1 MDTRTKLK
9 LVGGAVGAAAG
20 ALGAWT
26 LADAL
31 AKARVER
38 VDYTHVTD
46 VDGVELRRYPET
58 VRVETTAPS
67 ERTAFRRLYRY
78 IDGANDGGE
87 SVAMTTPVETG
98 ESVAMTAPVETEAS
112 DGDVTMSFFLPAS
125 YTPETAPEPSSDA
138 VSLVVEPPKTLA
150 VLSFSWWTP
159 GVRVRKK
166 ESELLDALEATD
178 IETVG
183 APALR
188 RYDAPFT
195 PPFRR
200 TNEVAVEVESESV
213 RRYLAGE
220 RST

>member
-1 MDTRTKLK
+1 MALELSSMETRTTLK

-31 AKARVER
+31 SKWRVER
-38 VDYTHVTD
+38 VDCTHVGD
-46 VDGVELRRYPET
+46 VDGVELRRYPEL

-87 SVAMTTPVETG
+87 SVAMT
-98 ESVAMTAPVETEAS
+98 APVETEES
-112 DGDVTMSFFLPAS
+112 DGDVTMSFFLPDS
-125 YTPETAPEPSSDA
+125 YTPETAPEPSNDA
-138 VSLVVEPPKTLA
+138 VSLVVDAPKTLA

-159 GVRVRKK
+159 GFRVRKQ
-166 ESELLDALEATD
+166 ESGLLDTLEATD
-178 IETVG
+178 IEIVG
-183 APALR
+183 EPALR

-200 TNEVAVEVESESV
+200 TNEVVVEVESGSV